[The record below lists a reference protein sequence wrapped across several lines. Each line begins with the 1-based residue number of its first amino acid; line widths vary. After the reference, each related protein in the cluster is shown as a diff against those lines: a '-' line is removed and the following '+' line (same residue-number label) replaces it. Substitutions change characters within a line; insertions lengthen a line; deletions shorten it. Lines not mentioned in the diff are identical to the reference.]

1 MPSRKPAV
9 ADVRTHFSLP
19 VMAPSR
25 DVDEA
30 VIAPMLIALP
40 APLHIRGK
48 PAAIETL
55 LNVYRHALAGF
66 ERETLEKAWLKVAAS
81 QDYWCWPMPETLVK
95 AAKHFH
101 DLAHPFD
108 PRQTDA
114 WVDKAQALTDA
125 YVKRF
130 MLTTQTA
137 VRAREGGYEAALKE
151 YVEAASWVQAQ
162 FIVGRHNVGYS
173 ACVLSG
179 PKADGEEK
187 AEFFEKAR
195 EQAKSGHIRVNIPP
209 AKIEAWKQLG
219 QGRAR

>member
-1 MPSRKPAV
+1 MTSE
-9 ADVRTHFSLP
+9 DVEHAIIR
-19 VMAPSR
+19 
-25 DVDEA
+25 
-30 VIAPMLIALP
+30 PMRATLP
-40 APLHIRGK
+40 APLHVRNK

-55 LNVYRHALAGF
+55 LNVYRHALASF

-114 WVDKAQALTDA
+114 WVEKAQALTDA

-137 VRAREGGYEAALKE
+137 VRAREGGYAAALKE

-162 FIVGRHNVGYS
+162 MIVGRHNVGYS

-179 PKADGEEK
+179 PKADGDEK
-187 AEFFEKAR
+187 AEFFTRCRA
-195 EQAKSGHIRVNIPP
+195 QAATEHIRV
-209 AKIEAWKQLG
+209 
-219 QGRAR
+219 